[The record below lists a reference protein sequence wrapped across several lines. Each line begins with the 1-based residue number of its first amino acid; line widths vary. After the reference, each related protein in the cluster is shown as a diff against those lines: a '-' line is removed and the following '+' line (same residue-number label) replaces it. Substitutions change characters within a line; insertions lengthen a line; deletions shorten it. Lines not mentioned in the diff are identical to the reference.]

1 MNEKKII
8 GITGGVGAGKSS
20 VLSILKEKFG
30 AKVILADLVAHD
42 LMEPGTEGL
51 LAVTKALGNSFIRED
66 GSIDRKALAD
76 LIFRNTDALNK
87 MNSIIHPL
95 VWDWIQKEA
104 VSCDEKFVVV
114 EAAVFDTAPQGLF
127 DEMWYV
133 FASEETRMERLMASR
148 GYTKEKCLNI
158 MMKQDSEEVFRS
170 RCSFVINNDGSEE
183 DTERQL
189 EEKLGNEIC

>member
-66 GSIDRKALAD
+66 GSVDRKALAD

-87 MNSIIHPL
+87 MNSIIHPM
-95 VWDWIQKEA
+95 VWDWIEKEA

-158 MMKQDSEEVFRS
+158 MKKQDSEEVFRS
-170 RCSFVINNDGSEE
+170 RCGFVINNDGSEE

>member
-66 GSIDRKALAD
+66 GSVDRKALAD

-87 MNSIIHPL
+87 MNSIIHPM
-95 VWDWIQKEA
+95 VWDWIEKEA
-104 VSCDEKFVVV
+104 VNCDEKFIVV

-158 MMKQDSEEVFRS
+158 MKKQDSEEVFRS
-170 RCSFVINNDGSEE
+170 RCGFVINNDGSEE